1 VEHQEGEVAKLRRRL
16 ESVEQRVAELQSVGP
31 VTSPLGWVG
40 IAGRVKTIEPTV
52 AMAHLH
58 GVLDAL
64 HAVAKAANDRLLF
77 VASADG
83 QTGSGGGPSPA
94 RQTAD
99 DDETA
104 HALTRLGT
112 AVSNPLRVKL
122 LQALVLHDERTT
134 ADLAAACG
142 TSGGN
147 LYQHL
152 NELHAANLIYQPGR
166 GRYRLTA
173 NGQHAADVLFWA
185 ALHVRRSVPPA
196 IGQGGWFQQDTAD
209 V

>member
-1 VEHQEGEVAKLRRRL
+1 MGDPVDEIADLRRRL
-16 ESVEQRVAELQSVGP
+16 ERVEQQIGMGQPATPSG
-31 VTSPLGWVG
+31 TASGWVG
-40 IAGRVKTIEPTV
+40 TTSRVKKMEASA
-52 AMAHLH
+52 AMAHLQ

-64 HAVAKAANDRLLF
+64 QSMAKMADDRLLF
-77 VASADG
+77 IASADA
-83 QTGSGGGPSPA
+83 QTGSSGGPSPV
-94 RQTAD
+94 RRTAD

-104 HALTRLGT
+104 RSLVRVGT
-112 AVSNPLRVKL
+112 AISNGLRVKL
-122 LQALVLHDERTT
+122 LQALVLHGERST

-185 ALHVRRSVPPA
+185 ALQVRRALPPE
-196 IGQGGWFQQDTAD
+196 IGGGTWFEPDAVD
-209 V
+209 A